1 MANLRFSIFHTCALV
16 FALGGLGQIQAIDLQ
31 DKRVLILGDS
41 ITQNGTYVSFV
52 SYFLQKRNPNFNY
65 DIVSIGLGSE
75 TVAGTSE
82 ADHPFP
88 RPCIH
93 TRLEEAL
100 KQVNP
105 EIVFACYGMNDGI
118 YHPLGAK
125 RFLDYQDGIN
135 ALIEKVAA
143 ANAQIILMT
152 PPLFDA
158 SAKDRLSPS
167 GSSYYSYKSPYENYN
182 DVLRTYGKWILLTE
196 LPVVA
201 KVDLNSP
208 MLEYNQSRRKTDP
221 EFHLSKDGV
230 HPGELGHLI
239 MAIAILDSI
248 GTAVQ
253 GDPANV
259 LAQTLADPLFS
270 KIHERRKLRSKGWL
284 EFIGYERRERVKTDS
299 VDEVELKAAE
309 LQTAIDQLRRGT
321 ELKLH

>member
-1 MANLRFSIFHTCALV
+1 MANLRFSHFPILILAIC
-16 FALGGLGQIQAIDLQ
+16 LGGFSQAQVIKLQ
-31 DKRVLILGDS
+31 DKRILILGDS

-82 ADHPFP
+82 DDHPFP
-88 RPCIH
+88 RPCVH
-93 TRLEEAL
+93 TRLDDAL
-100 KQVNP
+100 IQVKP

-118 YHPLGAK
+118 YHPLSAE
-125 RFLDYQDGIN
+125 RFLDYQEGIEN
-135 ALIEKVAA
+135 LIQKVADA
-143 ANAQIILMT
+143 DARIVLIT

-158 SAKDRLSPS
+158 SAKETLSPS

-182 DVLRTYGKWILLTE
+182 DVLKTYGKWILLTE

-201 KVDLNSP
+201 KVDLNYP
-208 MLEYNQSRRKTDP
+208 MFEYNQTRRKTDP
-221 EFHLSKDGV
+221 EFHLAKDGV

-239 MAIAILDSI
+239 MALTILEALRIS
-248 GTAVQ
+248 VS
-253 GDPANV
+253 GDPAEV
-259 LAQTLADPLFS
+259 LTETLADPLFK

-284 EFIGYERRERVKTDS
+284 EFIGYERRELVKTDS

-309 LQTAIDQLRRGT
+309 LQTAIDNLRRGT
-321 ELKLH
+321 QL